1 MKITDLALIFIAI
14 SLPIIIVVYV
24 NVSYTIKAEE
34 QEIYYKKI
42 INSAVNDAANQMKEV
57 ESNDPEI
64 DYGYSGTQN
73 NKVSI
78 NADIAINTFFKSLY
92 NNFGI
97 IGNDAA
103 EHFLQTFVP
112 AVAIIDYNGVYISSQ
127 ENYSDNGV
135 QKIEH
140 VLKPKKY
147 YTYSYY
153 IDNSG
158 NFNEGLPSNT
168 NGYKSVHTVE
178 FTMDDYI
185 THRGYS
191 TNFGQYDVKSF
202 YISDYKNNFQLF
214 DGSAP
219 NSDSNE
225 LKKIVEKLT
234 NVRKQVIIDTIV
246 KEMSYAVNNANAY
259 ARNAGINYD
268 FVFPT
273 TTVEE
278 MENAIENVG
287 MFAFVQGISVGNKYL
302 NAKSYSVAKLEN
314 TTRYYFSVCDDSPS
328 TKSIYYNAK
337 INLYHKSKNCPE
349 YTSVM
354 GENVDDL
361 KITPAY
367 VFTKQQ
373 AASAT
378 VSTPSNKKYVG
389 FYPCPVCKP

>member
-57 ESNDPEI
+57 ESIDPEI

-78 NADIAINTFFKSLY
+78 NANIAIETFFRSLY

-97 IGNDAA
+97 IGNDSA
-103 EHFLQTFVP
+103 EHFLQTFIP

-127 ENYSDNGV
+127 ENYSDNGT

-153 IDNSG
+153 IDNSS
-158 NFNEGLPSNT
+158 NIKDGLPLTMSNV
-168 NGYKSVHTVE
+168 KSVHTVE
-178 FTMDDYI
+178 FTMDDSI
-185 THRGYS
+185 THRGAKKS
-191 TNFGQYDVKSF
+191 GGTWVNYDTKTF
-202 YISDYKNNFQLF
+202 YIKDRNNNG
-214 DGSAP
+214 D
-219 NSDSNE
+219 
-225 LKKIVEKLT
+225 LT
-234 NVRKQVIIDTIV
+234 NGGNLSNVETWLEGKRKQVIIDTIV
-246 KEMSYAVNNANAY
+246 KEMAFAVNKANSY
-259 ARNAGINYD
+259 ARNIGINYD

-273 TTVEE
+273 TTEEE
-278 MENAIENVG
+278 MASAIEDVG
-287 MFAFVQGISVGNKYL
+287 MFAFVQGLSVGNKYL

-314 TTRYYFSVCDDSPS
+314 TKRYYFSILEGKTKRSKYFS
-328 TKSIYYNAK
+328 TKV
-337 INLYHKSKNCPE
+337 NLYHRSKSCPE
-349 YTSVM
+349 YTSAMTSPKV
-354 GENVDDL
+354 EL
-361 KITPAY
+361 TPAY
-367 VFTKQQ
+367 VLSKQQ

-378 VSTPSNKKYVG
+378 VTESGTNKKYVG
-389 FYPCPVCKP
+389 FYPCPVCRP